1 MKTPEGALI
10 RESISQVCHSPKAG
24 LVRRAADNL
33 AAVTTP
39 PADTADGAG
48 DFEQVI
54 DQAEGP
60 FVYEGDTII
69 VYRGE
74 AEAVQLVTWMPRFPT
89 PPPFART
96 ALGTWY
102 LRLALPRTA
111 RIEYRLSVVRRTTS
125 HRRRREE
132 IGDPFNPPSAIGP
145 FGTNSVLTGPDY
157 QPGWYV
163 SAPPP
168 VNRGVVAEIRVMSH
182 ALGGRRHHHV
192 YLPAGHDSHVPH
204 PVVLVHDGSDFAR
217 YADLVSILDVLIE
230 SGDVAPLVAVM
241 LDPWDRIPEYQAN
254 PAHAAHLVEEVLP
267 HLQRRVHLASGPD
280 SVGVIGSS
288 LGGVASLATLWHYR
302 EAVGRAGFI
311 SGSFAHRTDEEWPG
325 FVFDPVVGFL
335 AAMNGERKLAGCRIY
350 QSVGRYEG
358 LCDFN
363 RRLQPIL
370 RAAGAEVHYRETWD
384 GHHWGTWRDRLGE
397 ALSYLF
403 PGPAGLPH
411 PN

>member
-1 MKTPEGALI
+1 
-10 RESISQVCHSPKAG
+10 
-24 LVRRAADNL
+24 
-33 AAVTTP
+33 
-39 PADTADGAG
+39 
-48 DFEQVI
+48 
-54 DQAEGP
+54 
-60 FVYEGDTII
+60 
-69 VYRGE
+69 
-74 AEAVQLVTWMPRFPT
+74 
-89 PPPFART
+89 
-96 ALGTWY
+96 
-102 LRLALPRTA
+102 
-111 RIEYRLSVVRRTTS
+111 
-125 HRRRREE
+125 
-132 IGDPFNPPSAIGP
+132 
-145 FGTNSVLTGPDY
+145 
-157 QPGWYV
+157 
-163 SAPPP
+163 
-168 VNRGVVAEIRVMSH
+168 
-182 ALGGRRHHHV
+182 
-192 YLPAGHDSHVPH
+192 
-204 PVVLVHDGSDFAR
+204 
-217 YADLVSILDVLIE
+217 
-230 SGDVAPLVAVM
+230 
-241 LDPWDRIPEYQAN
+241 
-254 PAHAAHLVEEVLP
+254 
-267 HLQRRVHLASGPD
+267 
-280 SVGVIGSS
+280 